1 MERRGPSKLRLAT
14 KHDAPLMVESD
25 PWAILYVD
33 SVEVGLTPITG
44 YRVPFGTHELRLEQE
59 GYRTMT
65 ESIEVT
71 SSRRVVLSYRL
82 EPRKR
87 RQ

>member
-1 MERRGPSKLRLAT
+1 
-14 KHDAPLMVESD
+14 MVDSD

-33 SVEVGLTPITG
+33 SVEVGLTPIAG
-44 YRVPFGTHELRLEQE
+44 YRMPFGTHELRLEQE

-65 ESIEVT
+65 TSIEVT
-71 SSRRVVLSYRL
+71 NSRRIVLSYRL

-87 RQ
+87 R